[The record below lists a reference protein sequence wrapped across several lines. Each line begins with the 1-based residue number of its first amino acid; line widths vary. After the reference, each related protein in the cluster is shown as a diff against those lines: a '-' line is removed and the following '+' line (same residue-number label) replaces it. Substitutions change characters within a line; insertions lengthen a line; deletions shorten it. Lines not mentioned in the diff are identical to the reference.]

1 MSLVQAVF
9 SSLST
14 ENTSGNFTISKI
26 GFFKKWVHMKLWD
39 TNIRSWDDGQA
50 NSPVLT
56 FELSVDRTVYR
67 AQEQTFARFSKTM
80 WLNFM
85 WLNTTGKSLSVR
97 FTFENTPNFPYF
109 HRILEKSQVIFY
121 SLLMHSFSCGLVR
134 RYLPKNFM
142 QQIHLRTRCS
152 AGITPSEPAFCEAR
166 WTSGLVQ

>member
-14 ENTSGNFTISKI
+14 ENTSGNFTIAKI

-39 TNIRSWDDGQA
+39 TNIRSWDDGQT

-85 WLNTTGKSLSVR
+85 WLNTTGKSLSVC
-97 FTFENTPNFPYF
+97 FTFET
-109 HRILEKSQVIFY
+109 LQT
-121 SLLMHSFSCGLVR
+121 SLISTGTWGSLRSFFTLFSCIPSLVALLGDICQR
-134 RYLPKNFM
+134 TSCNKSIWEQGVLLALLPLNLLSVRPGEH
-142 QQIHLRTRCS
+142 QD
-152 AGITPSEPAFCEAR
+152 
-166 WTSGLVQ
+166 